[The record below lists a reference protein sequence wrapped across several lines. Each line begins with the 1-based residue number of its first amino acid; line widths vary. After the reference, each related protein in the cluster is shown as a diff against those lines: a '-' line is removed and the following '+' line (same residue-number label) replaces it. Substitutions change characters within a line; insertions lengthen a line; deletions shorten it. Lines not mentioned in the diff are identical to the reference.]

1 MIVFV
6 HLSHAVLQNHLA
18 PQLYGTEARGLIA
31 VFETSEAEL
40 WTVAEQAFSS
50 AHSSELRQLLDEWLA
65 ANPKQDRVEGV
76 RLADFAQAEGTAASD
91 RSLRAKGLLSSVKTA
106 SNAANQAF
114 QLAERGMFLVHRL
127 PFLWRMQARVLAREI
142 VRDSLTRMTKGPDAP
157 VAKLRQR
164 GRQVAQVGLVS
175 IGLLAAT
182 GVYVAA
188 RARRRG

>member
-1 MIVFV
+1 V

-18 PQLYGTEARGLIA
+18 PQLYGADARELIRIFA
-31 VFETSEAEL
+31 TSEAEL
-40 WTVAEQAFSS
+40 WAVAEQEFSP
-50 AHSSELRQLLDEWLA
+50 AHSSELRKLLDDWLA
-65 ANPKQDRVEGV
+65 ANPDQDRVEGV
-76 RLADFAQAEGTAASD
+76 RLADFAEAEGTAASD

-106 SNAANQAF
+106 SHAANQAF

-164 GRQVAQVGLVS
+164 GQQVARYGLVS

-182 GVYVAA
+182 ATGVYVAA
-188 RARRRG
+188 RRRG